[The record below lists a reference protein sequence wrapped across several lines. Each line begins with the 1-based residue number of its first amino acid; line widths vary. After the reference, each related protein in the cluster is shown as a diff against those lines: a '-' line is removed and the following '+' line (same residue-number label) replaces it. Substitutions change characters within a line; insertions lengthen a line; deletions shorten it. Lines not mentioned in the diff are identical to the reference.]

1 MPFKCEDGKMLI
13 RQRGGSW
20 KVEEM
25 EDALH
30 IWSLVEE
37 DALDRHPD
45 YCPEPVIPERPVV
58 FIESKDGKQRAV
70 RLDATDSRAGPHPRL
85 APDDHSTLP

>member
-1 MPFKCEDGKMLI
+1 VWSEENVSAKVQRIQGAWARQLSEDPCPFKCEDGKMLI

-20 KVEEM
+20 EVEEM

-30 IWSLVEE
+30 MWRLVEE

-45 YCPEPVIPERPVV
+45 YCSE
-58 FIESKDGKQRAV
+58 
-70 RLDATDSRAGPHPRL
+70 
-85 APDDHSTLP
+85 